1 MESYKLYI
9 NGEWVDAENGLTFD
23 VVNPATEEVMAQAAS
38 ASPGDVD
45 RAVMSAREAFE
56 SGVWSE
62 ISAGERAAALNKLA
76 DRLEEAT
83 NDLAELESRNA
94 GKPIK
99 LARDSDVWFLV
110 DNIRYFAGAAR
121 HWEGRAAGEYDGA
134 HMSIIR
140 REPVGVV
147 GSVAPWNYPV
157 MMAGWK
163 IGPALAAGNT
173 VVLKPAS
180 LTPLTT
186 LKLAELSADALPPGV
201 LNVITGPGDIVGPA
215 LVEHP
220 QVNMV
225 SLTGDSDTGR
235 RIMRQASS
243 TLKRVHLELGGKAPF
258 VVYDDADL
266 EAAARGAIVGGFVN
280 TGQDCTAATRI
291 YVQQSMYTPFV
302 TRLLELVAEI
312 RLGDPLSE
320 QTDMGPLISAAQR
333 ERVERFVERA
343 RQNGFEIAAG
353 GNRPADLDRGY
364 FYSPTVVLAPAQDSE
379 IVQREVFGPVI
390 VVMSFENEEEVL
402 GKANDVIYGLAA
414 SVWTR
419 DIYKALRAAKKLR
432 FGTVWVNDHLPLT
445 SEMPH
450 GGFKQSGFGKDMS
463 IYSFEDYTQVKH
475 VMVDLEGEPKKGWHY
490 TIFGDA
496 E

>member
-1 MESYKLYI
+1 
-9 NGEWVDAENGLTFD
+9 
-23 VVNPATEEVMAQAAS
+23 
-38 ASPGDVD
+38 
-45 RAVMSAREAFE
+45 
-56 SGVWSE
+56 
-62 ISAGERAAALNKLA
+62 
-76 DRLEEAT
+76 
-83 NDLAELESRNA
+83 
-94 GKPIK
+94 
-99 LARDSDVWFLV
+99 
-110 DNIRYFAGAAR
+110 
-121 HWEGRAAGEYDGA
+121 
-134 HMSIIR
+134 
-140 REPVGVV
+140 
-147 GSVAPWNYPV
+147 

-173 VVLKPAS
+173 VVIKPAS

-186 LKLAELSADALPPGV
+186 LKLAELSTDVLPPGV
-201 LNVITGPGDIVGPA
+201 LNVITGPGDVVGPA

-235 RIMRQASS
+235 KIMQQASS

-258 VVYDDADL
+258 IVHEDADL
-266 EAAARGAIVGGFVN
+266 EAAARGAIVGGYVN

-291 YVQQSMYTPFV
+291 YVQQSIYSAFV
-302 TRLLELVAEI
+302 NRLLALVAEI
-312 RLGDPLSE
+312 RLGDPMSE
-320 QTDMGPLISAAQR
+320 QTDMGPLISATQR

-343 RQNGFEIAAG
+343 RQDGFEIAAG

-364 FYSPTVVLAPAQDSE
+364 FYSPTVVLAPTQDSE
-379 IVQREVFGPVI
+379 IVQREVFGPVL
-390 VVMSFENEEEVL
+390 VVMSFEDEEDAL
-402 GKANDVIYGLAA
+402 RKANDVIYGLAA

-419 DIYKALRAAKKLR
+419 DIFKALRAARKLR

-450 GGFKQSGFGKDMS
+450 GGFKQSGFGKDLSM
-463 IYSFEDYTQVKH
+463 YSFEDYTQVKH
-475 VMVDLEGEPKKGWHY
+475 VMVDLEGAPIKGWHY